1 MTHQEERQRNR
12 DAIVRAA
19 AARFMADGID
29 RSTVSEIAA
38 LAGLTPMSVYRY
50 YGAKQNLAT
59 AVANHLLELYLT
71 EHRQRCAATRPT
83 APETG
88 FEEFARTL
96 RLYLAVYEDHP
107 EYIRFLQDISFY
119 AARERIS
126 ADLVY
131 LRFVT
136 EPESGGLAR
145 PARAALLRGQED
157 GSVRRDFDF
166 ELVCMNMTDLLTG
179 GVNFHTC
186 VDRKTQF
193 DILRINAEMI
203 IYYVKSR

>member
-19 AARFMADGID
+19 TERFLADGID
-29 RSTVSEIAA
+29 KSTVSEIAE

-50 YGAKQNLAT
+50 YGAKKNLAT
-59 AVANHLLELYLT
+59 AVANHLLELYLA
-71 EHRQRCAATRPT
+71 EHRARCVQTRPPT
-83 APETG
+83 PETG

-96 RLYLAVYEDHP
+96 RLYLEVYEAHP

-119 AARERIS
+119 AARENIS
-126 ADLVY
+126 ADIAY
-131 LRFVT
+131 LRFAT
-136 EPESGGLAR
+136 PEPGRLAR
-145 PARAALLRGQED
+145 PARASLLRGQKD
-157 GSVRRDFDF
+157 GSVRLDFDF

-186 VDRKTQF
+186 VDEKTQF

>member
-19 AARFMADGID
+19 TERFLADGID
-29 RSTVSEIAA
+29 RSTVSEIAE

-59 AVANHLLELYLT
+59 AVANHLLELYLA
-71 EHRQRCAATRPT
+71 EHRERCAKTRPA

-88 FEEFARTL
+88 FAEFARTL
-96 RLYLAVYEDHP
+96 RLYLEVYEAHP

-119 AARERIS
+119 AARENIS
-126 ADLVY
+126 ADIAY
-131 LRFVT
+131 LRFAT
-136 EPESGGLAR
+136 PDADGLAR

-179 GVNFHTC
+179 GVNFHSC

>member
-12 DAIVRAA
+12 DAIIRAA
-19 AARFMADGID
+19 TACFLADGID
-29 RSTVSEIAA
+29 KSTVSDIAER
-38 LAGLTPMSVYRY
+38 AGLTAMSVYRY

-71 EHRQRCAATRPT
+71 EHRGRCAQTRPA

-96 RLYLAVYEDHP
+96 RLYLEVYEAHP

-119 AARERIS
+119 AARENVS
-126 ADLVY
+126 ADIVY
-131 LRFVT
+131 LRFAT
-136 EPESGGLAR
+136 PEPGGLAR
-145 PARAALLRGQED
+145 PARAALRRGQED

-166 ELVCMNMTDLLTG
+166 ELVCMNMIDLLTG

-186 VDRKTQF
+186 VDERTQF
-193 DILRINAEMI
+193 EILRINAEMI